1 MADDIDR
8 AQAREQEMRQDAL
21 NRHARL
27 QRSVASTSAEFCVL
41 CDTPIPEG
49 RRRAVAGVQ
58 TCVECQTD
66 LEKAVL

>member
-8 AQAREQEMRQDAL
+8 AQEREQEMRQDAL
-21 NRHARL
+21 ARHARL
-27 QRSVASTSAEFCVL
+27 QPPAASVSAEFCVL
-41 CDTPIPEG
+41 CETPIPEG

-58 TCVECQTD
+58 TCVECQAD